1 MSVKSISPVGIQEL
15 GGLPEHPLQTLAR
28 AARMMNPGQMD
39 IPKSFIPH
47 IQLPGESNLLLFL
60 SNNSIYITHDK
71 YPALCAVKF
80 YKLVST
86 DMVLWW

>member
-47 IQLPGESNLLLFL
+47 IQLPGESNLSSCQIIVFISLMTNILPRQIL
-60 SNNSIYITHDK
+60 
-71 YPALCAVKF
+71 
-80 YKLVST
+80 
-86 DMVLWW
+86 